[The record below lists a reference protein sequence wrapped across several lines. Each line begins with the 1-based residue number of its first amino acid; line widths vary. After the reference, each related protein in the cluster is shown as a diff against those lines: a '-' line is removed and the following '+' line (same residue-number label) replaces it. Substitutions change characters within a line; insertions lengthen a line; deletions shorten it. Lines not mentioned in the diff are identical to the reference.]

1 MLPTHT
7 PVINGKHDY
16 LTTKE
21 LDPGSLGTIKFTR
34 LQIRN
39 IRILIL
45 TWHNT
50 RQAYAS
56 TPHVLGVIVT
66 GVPGHVSRSMISYK
80 RALGTESR
88 MLNMYEPA
96 LDTLMNIDFIPQAD
110 ILPFPPAFTQSQ
122 TNLAQ
127 TYTVIPTEQSNLPH
141 VGGPA
146 GNSNIHQSFHVNNAL
161 QGVSTLAVVTT
172 GLHAIPAPTCGLA
185 SGLHCTLPLDG
196 STKSIKLHLRKHGHW
211 HSQRQVVQC
220 PWTGCPA
227 ILRWMNIPRHI
238 QSIHLGVRFRC
249 FNCGKAYTR
258 LEGLAVHT
266 ASLKCYVYLVLADAQ
281 CSQLFVAATIKRIE

>member
-1 MLPTHT
+1 M
-7 PVINGKHDY
+7 
-16 LTTKE
+16 
-21 LDPGSLGTIKFTR
+21 
-34 LQIRN
+34 
-39 IRILIL
+39 
-45 TWHNT
+45 
-50 RQAYAS
+50 
-56 TPHVLGVIVT
+56 
-66 GVPGHVSRSMISYK
+66 
-80 RALGTESR
+80 
-88 MLNMYEPA
+88 
-96 LDTLMNIDFIPQAD
+96 
-110 ILPFPPAFTQSQ
+110 
-122 TNLAQ
+122 
-127 TYTVIPTEQSNLPH
+127 
-141 VGGPA
+141 
-146 GNSNIHQSFHVNNAL
+146 HQSFHVNNAL

-258 LEGLAVHT
+258 PEGLAVHT
-266 ASLKCYVYLVLADAQ
+266 ASLKCYGMCISAWKGSTHRYILFRRYCNTCRGVEDRGESTWLRPHGTWTDIYFL
-281 CSQLFVAATIKRIE
+281 LFVVVMHVYYAKMDC